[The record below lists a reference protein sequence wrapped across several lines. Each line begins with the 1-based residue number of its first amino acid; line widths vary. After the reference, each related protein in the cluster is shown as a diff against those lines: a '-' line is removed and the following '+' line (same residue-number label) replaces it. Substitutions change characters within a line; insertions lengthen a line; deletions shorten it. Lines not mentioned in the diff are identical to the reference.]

1 MKKFH
6 AKIIVKM
13 KPDALDQSVII
24 EQQIE
29 YLMPI
34 EDLSCE
40 TGDVYYLNFAA
51 ENQCEA
57 LNLVEKI
64 STEILANE
72 EIETYEIRKLEEFN
86 SASSL
91 QKSKSGIPVREHKP

>member
-13 KPDALDQSVII
+13 KPDSLDQGVMI

-72 EIETYEIRKLEEFN
+72 EIETYEIRKLEEFD
-86 SASSL
+86 SASSAS
-91 QKSKSGIPVREHKP
+91 KNKSGTHARPHKS